1 MKNHQSNIGG
11 FLVMLLAV
19 SFLLL
24 ACYAQAMLIRGEAN
38 RRDLSYQRLH
48 VPGERPSGFSVQARG
63 SAPDRHL

>member
-1 MKNHQSNIGG
+1 
-11 FLVMLLAV
+11 MLLAV